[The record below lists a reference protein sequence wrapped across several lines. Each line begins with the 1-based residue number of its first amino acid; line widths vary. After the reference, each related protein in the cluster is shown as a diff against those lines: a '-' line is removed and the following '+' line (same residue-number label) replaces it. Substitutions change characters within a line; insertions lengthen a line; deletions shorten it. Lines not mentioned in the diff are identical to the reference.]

1 MKFPAA
7 LWLFFGK
14 VVFLGRVM
22 LQVVEFQC
30 SILEVLYQFPGPL
43 PDHSAGSGPE
53 ILEGRAE
60 ILPVA
65 LEVCRE
71 MPEERAF
78 GE

>member
-7 LWLFFGK
+7 LWLFLSK
-14 VVFLGRVM
+14 VVFLRRVM
-22 LQVVEFQC
+22 LQVVEFQR
-30 SILEVLYQFPGPL
+30 SVLEVFYQFPGPL
-43 PDHSAGSGPE
+43 PDYSTGSCPE

-60 ILPVA
+60 ILSVA
-65 LEVCRE
+65 LEVGRE